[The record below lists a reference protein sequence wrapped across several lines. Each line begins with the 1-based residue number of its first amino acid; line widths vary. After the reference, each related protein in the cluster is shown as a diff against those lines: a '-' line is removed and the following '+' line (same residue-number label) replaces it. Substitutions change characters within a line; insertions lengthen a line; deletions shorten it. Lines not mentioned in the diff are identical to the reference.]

1 MPARG
6 KPPIP
11 QEAIAAG
18 TVGKIDRSA
27 QYEGRVY
34 SPTSLLR
41 NDDLLFARQRKLEN
55 DRFWHAVIVIVI
67 SAVLANILKITEA
80 VLWLL
85 GVN

>member
-18 TVGKIDRSA
+18 TVGKIDRSK
-27 QYEGRVY
+27 QYEGRY
-34 SPTSLLR
+34 SGEALLR
-41 NDDLLFARQRKLEN
+41 SINALGANQRKLE
-55 DRFWHAVIVIVI
+55 RAKFWHAVLIVLI
-67 SAVLANILKITEA
+67 SAVAANALKITEA